1 MKAIVTAVFQLA
13 AFGPLTVRILV
24 LLMTKLLITNKRVV
38 GKAGILIVD
47 TIAGN
52 IFKYY
57 TVVVAGTSG
66 DKKTVKTVANALD
79 FKNAVNEA
87 IERHAEEARKAQ
99 ASEIAAAMNN
109 KAQM

>member
-1 MKAIVTAVFQLA
+1 M
-13 AFGPLTVRILV
+13 
-24 LLMTKLLITNKRVV
+24 
-38 GKAGILIVD
+38 GKAGILKVD
-47 TIAGN
+47 TIDFPIEKVDNVTYNANIAGN

-57 TVVVAGTSG
+57 TVVVTGTSG
-66 DKKTVKTVANALD
+66 DKKTAKMVANALN